1 MTEPDRDQTEPTLQ
15 ELLNT
20 LDDVDLAYVTAR
32 STGKS
37 DAQAYEAVGI
47 SKSAWFRRSEED
59 RDRLND
65 IAAKIR
71 RGRTVMAMR
80 ALDEAAEKA
89 ALVLVGQLDDK
100 DGRIKQKAAIEVLDR
115 TVGKPVQNMD
125 MTSNGQ
131 TMNPAPQTFLPE
143 VKPEPES
150 YVE

>member
-1 MTEPDRDQTEPTLQ
+1 MTEPDRDKAEPSLQ

-32 STGKS
+32 SNSKS
-37 DAQAYEAVGI
+37 DGQAYEAAGI
-47 SKSAWFRRSEED
+47 SKSAWFRRPEED

-89 ALVLVGQLDDK
+89 ALVLVEQLDDR

-115 TVGKPVQNMD
+115 TVGKPTQNVD
-125 MTSNGQ
+125 MMTGGQ
-131 TMNPAPQTFLPE
+131 PFPAPQTFLPE
-143 VKPEPES
+143 LDPEPES
-150 YVE
+150 DGE